1 MYRKLSLKLLVPHP
15 ENANRMSRTYAKKL
29 RHGIEQIGRYEII
42 TVRPHP
48 TQDGKFEV
56 LNGHSRL
63 EALRTL
69 GISEARCDVW
79 NVTDSQARLF
89 LAILNKLRGS
99 EVPELRM
106 SLLSG
111 LLGELPSKEL
121 AAFVPENAAYL
132 GKIERLAEG
141 VGGEDA
147 QAPSAAPDMVVTQF
161 YLTRNQHRV
170 VAGALEQVSEQYNLT
185 DSSQALAKMAELYLE
200 QSKANQRSAAA

>member
-1 MYRKLSLKLLVPHP
+1 MYRKLSLELLVPHP

-63 EALRTL
+63 EALRAL
-69 GISEARCDVW
+69 GIGEARCDIW
-79 NVTDSQARLF
+79 DVTDSPARLF

-106 SLLSG
+106 NLLSG
-111 LLGELPSKEL
+111 LQRRPICTGAGFSNVVEAPADPSPERVGLGANVAPARAELS
-121 AAFVPENAAYL
+121 
-132 GKIERLAEG
+132 
-141 VGGEDA
+141 
-147 QAPSAAPDMVVTQF
+147 
-161 YLTRNQHRV
+161 
-170 VAGALEQVSEQYNLT
+170 VAG
-185 DSSQALAKMAELYLE
+185 
-200 QSKANQRSAAA
+200 